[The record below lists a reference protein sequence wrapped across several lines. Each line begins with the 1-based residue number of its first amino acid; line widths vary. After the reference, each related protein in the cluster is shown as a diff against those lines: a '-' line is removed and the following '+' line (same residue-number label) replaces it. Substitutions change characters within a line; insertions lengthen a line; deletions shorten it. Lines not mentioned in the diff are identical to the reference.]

1 MRTDDKDL
9 IYEGIATCSL
19 VHYQDRLRTTDDKDL
34 IYEGIAT
41 IISLPF
47 LTTVSENLIR
57 RQRPDLRRDCDR
69 IMQTAPTA
77 LQPHKDDKDLI
88 YEGIATA
95 QGRQPI
101 LSLSVSF

>member
-1 MRTDDKDL
+1 
-9 IYEGIATCSL
+9 
-19 VHYQDRLRTTDDKDL
+19 
-34 IYEGIAT
+34 
-41 IISLPF
+41 
-47 LTTVSENLIR
+47 
-57 RQRPDLRRDCDR
+57 
-69 IMQTAPTA
+69 MQTAPTA